1 MQDVF
6 GAEYASLH
14 VRVTNRAAKHLYTQS
29 LGYRCARRPRAL
41 LSCCLLFSAGRH
53 HYGPS
58 EGAYQYR

>member
-29 LGYRCARRPRAL
+29 LGYRCARRPLAL
-41 LSCCLLFSAGRH
+41 LPCCLPFSRAGIADV
-53 HYGPS
+53 P
-58 EGAYQYR
+58 